1 MLEETVAEVADFRS
15 QLDEIAREGAQRMLQ
30 TMLESE
36 VDEFVI
42 RYQGVVDGDG
52 HRQVVRNG
60 RLPCRKVTTGAG
72 QLEVQQPRVRDRR
85 GKEAE
90 DSVVF
95 NSKILP
101 PYLRRSKNIEE
112 LLPWLYLKGVS
123 TGGFQE
129 ALQPILGSDA
139 PGLSASTVTRLVSV
153 WADEHD
159 TWSKRDLS
167 EKEYVYIWAD
177 GIHFNIRLEEERQC
191 ILVLMGATADGKK
204 ELIGITDGYRESEQS
219 WSELLID
226 LKHRGLKTPPKICV
240 GDGAL
245 GFWAA
250 VRKVFPEARE
260 QRCWVHKTAN
270 VLNKLPKSVQ
280 KKAKADLHEIWMAE
294 NKADAD
300 KAFDHFLAK
309 YKAKYPKATECL
321 AKDRDVLLTFY
332 EFPAEH
338 WLHLRTTNPIE
349 STFATVRLRHRRTK
363 GSRSRKACL
372 SMVFKLALSA
382 EKRWRRL
389 NGHEMIAKL
398 IDGFKFVDG
407 ETQEKNAA

>member
-1 MLEETVAEVADFRS
+1 MTDNIVVAKEPHPNRNAQSGLKGHAVLEETVAEVADFRS

-72 QLEVQQPRVRDRR
+72 QLEVQHPRVRDRR

-159 TWSKRDLS
+159 TWSKLYPKGPFASLEAARIWVEEFVDWYNNKHLHSGISFVTPS
-167 EKEYVYIWAD
+167 E
-177 GIHFNIRLEEERQC
+177 R
-191 ILVLMGATADGKK
+191 
-204 ELIGITDGYRESEQS
+204 
-219 WSELLID
+219 
-226 LKHRGLKTPPKICV
+226 HRGLD
-240 GDGAL
+240 DGIL
-245 GFWAA
+245 
-250 VRKVFPEARE
+250 EAR
-260 QRCWVHKTAN
+260 KTIFEAARRRN
-270 VLNKLPKSVQ
+270 PNRWTGRTRAWNRV
-280 KKAKADLHEIWMAE
+280 
-294 NKADAD
+294 
-300 KAFDHFLAK
+300 
-309 YKAKYPKATECL
+309 
-321 AKDRDVLLTFY
+321 DV
-332 EFPAEH
+332 
-338 WLHLRTTNPIE
+338 
-349 STFATVRLRHRRTK
+349 VRLNPRPDV
-363 GSRSRKACL
+363 A
-372 SMVFKLALSA
+372 
-382 EKRWRRL
+382 
-389 NGHEMIAKL
+389 
-398 IDGFKFVDG
+398 
-407 ETQEKNAA
+407 